1 MTVSDSLDAATL
13 AASRVAAEHADAVD
27 RANRIPEQALAA
39 MRGESLLS
47 LLVPS
52 AMGGQGRPL
61 SQVASVCHALARSC
75 GSSAMIFAMHQIQV
89 VMHRRPRTTQRL
101 ASVLAATALP
111 RAVAARL
118 RHVGARNRR

>member
-13 AASRVAAEHADAVD
+13 VASKVAAEHADAVD

-39 MRGESLLS
+39 LRDESLLS

-52 AMGGQGRPL
+52 ALGGQGRSL

-89 VMHRRPRTTQRL
+89 ACIVGHGQGSDWHRALLQRL
-101 ASVLAATALP
+101 CSEQLLLGSVTSEA
-111 RAVAARL
+111 
-118 RHVGARNRR
+118 G